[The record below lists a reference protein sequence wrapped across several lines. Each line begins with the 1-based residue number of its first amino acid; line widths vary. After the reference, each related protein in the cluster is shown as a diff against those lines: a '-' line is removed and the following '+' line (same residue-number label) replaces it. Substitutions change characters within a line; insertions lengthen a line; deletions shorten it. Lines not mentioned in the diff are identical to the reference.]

1 MPIIAEFSVFQM
13 IPKNT
18 YLKQL
23 STNTAQYMIARNIR
37 TILTLSFYLF
47 SSPKFLLYPDSVD
60 LFVFIFEVAP
70 VSVETVSLAILAIL
84 RDCY

>member
-1 MPIIAEFSVFQM
+1 MPIIVEFSVFQM

-23 STNTAQYMIARNIR
+23 STNIAQYMIARNIR
-37 TILTLSFYLF
+37 TILTLSFYLL

-60 LFVFIFEVAP
+60 LFLFIFEVTP
-70 VSVETVSLAILAIL
+70 VSVETASLAILAIL